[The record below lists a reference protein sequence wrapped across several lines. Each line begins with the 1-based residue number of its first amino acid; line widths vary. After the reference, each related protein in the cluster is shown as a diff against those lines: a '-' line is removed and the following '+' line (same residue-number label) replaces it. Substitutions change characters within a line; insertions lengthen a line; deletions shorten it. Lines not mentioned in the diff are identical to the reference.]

1 MHYSGL
7 LILTRTGALDGCVE
21 ALGALPGVEVHF
33 VYPDSG
39 RIIAV
44 QETETARGQQEGLRR
59 IERLPSVA
67 TAALVE
73 HRIEPEG
80 RSAADPSLQPT
91 GESP

>member
-7 LILTRTGALDGCVE
+7 LILTRAGALDRCVE
-21 ALGALPGVEVHF
+21 ALGALAGVEVHF
-33 VYPDSG
+33 VYPESG

-44 QETETARGQQEGLRR
+44 QETETARDQQEGLRR
-59 IERLPSVA
+59 IERLPEVA

-73 HRIEPEG
+73 HRVEPEV
-80 RSAADPSLQPT
+80 RSTADPALQPT